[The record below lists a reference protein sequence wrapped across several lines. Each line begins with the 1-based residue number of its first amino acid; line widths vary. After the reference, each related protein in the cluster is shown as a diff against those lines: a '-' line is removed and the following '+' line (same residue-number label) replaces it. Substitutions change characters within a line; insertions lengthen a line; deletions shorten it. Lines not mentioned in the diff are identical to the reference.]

1 MKDTH
6 PLGSS
11 TDVIIAP
18 KGMVLIVN
26 PFEFFKTVSLMVDIF
41 KTHLIWIMNLV
52 ITFTNNYYNRYFKN
66 LVIVNHCVPISDQ
79 VQRTAQ
85 CGK

>member
-26 PFEFFKTVSLMVDIF
+26 PFEFFKIVSLIVDIF
-41 KTHLIWIMNLV
+41 IN
-52 ITFTNNYYNRYFKN
+52 FDNEFSYNNYYKYHNCKN
-66 LVIVNHCVPISDQ
+66 LVNC
-79 VQRTAQ
+79 
-85 CGK
+85 